1 MTKPTQYIGCRVH
14 FSESFVQYFVKFFF
28 YFTKNIGCCKKNWMK
43 SKQKMKVENQ
53 ISRDKIFIEKI
64 LFLSSRNVVFNS
76 KDHDEVVSGHENK
89 SVRPFFD
96 FSVCNLVQFAL
107 HWDHV
112 DSFMMIFGSVVVNRL
127 FWRSWGTRR
136 TSFVYGFPTRIHG
149 FTFFLVNKLRKTAFL
164 FIVCMSSEYMFEKS
178 VFCQNYARIL
188 LDKL

>member
-1 MTKPTQYIGCRVH
+1 MVVEFTFRKVLFNILLN
-14 FSESFVQYFVKFFF
+14 SF
-28 YFTKNIGCCKKNWMK
+28 FTLRKILDAAKKNWMK